1 MRTKLLNPLGV
12 SEGILID
19 CQNEIQRLQEELDV
33 DVMTLRLLTSQTE
46 AWEKEIQAE
55 VVDECRSKIR
65 RVIVDRSKMASRV
78 VEELSFF
85 EQWKIWMGRSN
96 FDRAWESAYRR
107 GQSITLPK
115 SSTQNVFENELLSIT
130 GECSDVLIS
139 RAQSQGNASI
149 EYLGKRPAII
159 GSGSNSRMVG
169 NVSTPKFDRLK
180 ELQGSMSATI
190 QNYTS
195 NVPNDSQCAD
205 QVYSSLSRT
214 ALFSSMF
221 VGSGVVPA
229 TFSFLGSLDAT
240 TAICGVAFSVLGG
253 TMSLPLINQHVAA
266 SFEKEWLGNAV
277 RLETAFEA
285 LFADTLQNMR
295 SELSEC
301 ISPYSRYVTS
311 EVDLLNDLAE
321 QKESGMSSAHSLRSK
336 INKACK

>member
-1 MRTKLLNPLGV
+1 
-12 SEGILID
+12 
-19 CQNEIQRLQEELDV
+19 
-33 DVMTLRLLTSQTE
+33 
-46 AWEKEIQAE
+46 
-55 VVDECRSKIR
+55 
-65 RVIVDRSKMASRV
+65 
-78 VEELSFF
+78 
-85 EQWKIWMGRSN
+85 
-96 FDRAWESAYRR
+96 
-107 GQSITLPK
+107 LPK